1 MAIRLPSDFKEFLAL
16 LEQNNVEY
24 LLIGGYAVGLHGYP
38 RATGDMDVFI
48 PINESN
54 AVSLVATLEQ
64 FGFPGVAPT
73 LFTTPSSIIRMG
85 VKPMLLEIT
94 NFIDGVTFAEC
105 FADRVRMNVDGLEV
119 NVISLAK
126 LRKNKRASGRL
137 KDLADLEQLPES
149 NEESS

>member
-48 PINESN
+48 PINEAN
-54 AVSLVATLEQ
+54 AVSLVVTLEQ
-64 FGFPGVAPT
+64 FGFPGAAPS

-94 NFIDGVTFAEC
+94 NFIDGVTFEEC
-105 FADRVRMNVDGLEV
+105 FADRVRILIDGLEV
-119 NVISLAK
+119 NVISLSK

-149 NEESS
+149 NEE